1 MLLKRLGQRSGNML
15 PRHISG
21 VNINNPELNR
31 SQERRRLPQEMAT
44 THRTMPRFGSSL
56 WCPKRAT
63 VHQLFP
69 LLLVSSLLLPTYIPP
84 FFCPQKVHYSHGA
97 VGSQGRSAALYCASR
112 FPLSSRNTIQQRR
125 KLKDEMEDG
134 GKRSRGVTD
143 ATATMRRWTM
153 DSG

>member
-1 MLLKRLGQRSGNML
+1 ML

-31 SQERRRLPQEMAT
+31 SHRRGGD
-44 THRTMPRFGSSL
+44 H
-56 WCPKRAT
+56 PKRWRQHIERCLGFAAPSGAQSG
-63 VHQLFP
+63 QLCINYPPP
-69 LLLVSSLLLPTYIPP
+69 LLASLLLPTYIPP

-143 ATATMRRWTM
+143 ATATTMRRWTM

>member
-1 MLLKRLGQRSGNML
+1 MLLKRLCQRSGNML

-31 SQERRRLPQEMAT
+31 SQERRRSPQEMAT

-56 WCPKRAT
+56 WCPMRAT
-63 VHQLFP
+63 VHQLSP
-69 LLLVSSLLLPTYIPP
+69 LLSSLLLPTYIPP